1 MNTRISDDELVRRL
15 PWAVAHGACNSIF
28 SQLTFFGP
36 VFLLFLDA
44 LGLPKT
50 RIGLLLSFLPFCGLL
65 APFIAP
71 AVARA
76 GQKRVFVIF
85 WFIRKLVTACF
96 LFTPWVI
103 TRFGTEYTFFFAA
116 VLVALF
122 ALCRAIGETAYYPWF
137 RDVVP
142 SRIRGQFS
150 AIDSIAGT
158 LSGGIALAFASVVI
172 ARSEGIDGYMVLIGT
187 GVVFGVL
194 CVLFAMKI
202 PDPAPDRAV
211 EAAHTT
217 GMRAAVKDR
226 DFRVFLLVAALVS
239 LAVMFISFV
248 PLFMKERVGLPDERV
263 VRLPIASLLGSVVS
277 SYLWGRLSDSRGSRR
292 VMLCTMA
299 MMCLLPVAWIAM
311 PRQSLWSFPCAL
323 AIAFVG
329 GAASAGFFVA
339 KFRMLY
345 VGLVPSDRKT
355 SYMAV
360 YYAWV
365 GLIGGCG
372 PILAGWTL
380 EIFKGLE
387 ERIWIFTVDAYA
399 PLFMAVLGLLA
410 VSIGLTFRIDA
421 EKSGV
426 VA

>member
-1 MNTRISDDELVRRL
+1 MNTRINDDELVRRL
-15 PWAVAHGACNSIF
+15 PWAVAHGAGNSIF

-36 VFLLFLDA
+36 VFLLFLDT

-76 GQKRVFVIF
+76 GQKRIFVIF

-103 TRFGTEYTFFFAA
+103 ARFGTEYTFVFAA
-116 VLVALF
+116 ILVAMF

-142 SRIRGQFS
+142 PRIRGQFS

-158 LSGGIALAFASVVI
+158 LSGGIALAFASAVI

-202 PDPAPDRAV
+202 PDPSSGRTV
-211 EAAHTT
+211 ETAHTA
-217 GMRAAVKDR
+217 GMRVAIRDR
-226 DFRVFLLVAALVS
+226 DFRVFLGVAALVA
-239 LAVMFISFV
+239 LALMFISFV
-248 PLFMKERVGLPDERV
+248 PLFMKERVGLPDEEV

-277 SYLWGRLSDSRGSRR
+277 SYLWGRLSDSRGSRV

-299 MMCLLPVAWIAM
+299 MMCFLPVAWIAM

-345 VGLVPSDRKT
+345 VGLVPSERKT

-387 ERIWIFTVDAYA
+387 ARIWIFTVDAYA

-410 VSIGLTFRIDA
+410 MSIGLTFRINA